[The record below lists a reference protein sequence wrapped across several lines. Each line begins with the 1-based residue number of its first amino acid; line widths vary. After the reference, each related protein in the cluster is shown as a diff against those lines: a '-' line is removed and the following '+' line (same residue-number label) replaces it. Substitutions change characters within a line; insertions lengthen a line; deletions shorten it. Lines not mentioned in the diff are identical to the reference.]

1 MIPGRA
7 SNERPSPLYCGELQN
22 DDAAEN
28 AREVGNVEYRNLGRS
43 GLEVSVVGI
52 GTNNFG
58 RRMDA
63 EQARIVVNK
72 AIDLGIN
79 LFDTADSY
87 GPAGLSEE
95 YLGRALDSRRHDVVI
110 ATKFAS
116 QMGEGPMRSGASRR
130 YIMSA
135 AEDSL
140 RRLGTDYID
149 LYQMHFP
156 DPHTPLEETI
166 RALDDLVRSGKVRY
180 IGNSNFAGWQIAA
193 SHYVS
198 QINHFVPFISAQ
210 NQYSLLDRRVEKEV
224 VPACDEFGLGM
235 LPYFPLASG
244 FLTGKYRRG
253 QEPPEGTRLAGSP
266 AAGRTLTDANF
277 DTLEALEQ
285 FAQARGHTMIELAFG
300 WLASQSHVGSVIA
313 GATKPEQVEQNA
325 AAAEWTLDAE
335 ELAEIDSITP
345 R

>member
-63 EQARIVVNK
+63 EQARTVVNK

-193 SHYVS
+193 SHYVRRS
-198 QINHFVPFISAQ
+198 TTSFRSSRRRTSTACSTVAWRRRWFRRATS
-210 NQYSLLDRRVEKEV
+210 SGWGCCLL
-224 VPACDEFGLGM
+224 PACQR
-235 LPYFPLASG
+235 LPH
-244 FLTGKYRRG
+244 R
-253 QEPPEGTRLAGSP
+253 
-266 AAGRTLTDANF
+266 
-277 DTLEALEQ
+277 
-285 FAQARGHTMIELAFG
+285 
-300 WLASQSHVGSVIA
+300 
-313 GATKPEQVEQNA
+313 
-325 AAAEWTLDAE
+325 
-335 ELAEIDSITP
+335 
-345 R
+345 